1 MVCVVFAAE
10 ELQSLKSHWQ
20 NTPQIWDQI
29 DDPCGAPWVGVTC
42 TNSRITSLSV
52 LNPSSCKN
60 FIHFRKLPSMSLAGN
75 LRDRIGGLTELRSF
89 HFNRNQLSGFIPPVL
104 FSSDMMLIHVR
115 LNRNAL
121 SGEVPKNR
129 NNLTNLK
136 ELNLANNELAG
147 PLPDLTKMDSLSYLF
162 KDLSN
167 NSFYSSES
175 SEWFSTLPSLTTLVI
190 ENGSLQG
197 TLTPKVFSFPNIQ
210 QVLLR
215 NNAFNGTF
223 DLDDSFSPQLQLVD
237 LRNNQI
243 SAVTLSADYKNKLI
257 LVGNPVCTGLPNVSF
272 CQP

>member
-1 MVCVVFAAE
+1 MTESSTLGLVQTLE
-10 ELQSLKSHWQ
+10 
-20 NTPQIWDQI
+20 
-29 DDPCGAPWVGVTC
+29 
-42 TNSRITSLSV
+42 V
-52 LNPSSCKN
+52 L
-60 FIHFRKLPSMSLAGN
+60 
-75 LRDRIGGLTELRSF
+75 
-89 HFNRNQLSGFIPPVL
+89 
-104 FSSDMMLIHVR
+104 R

-147 PLPDLTKMDSLSYLF
+147 PLPDLTKMDSLSYL
-162 KDLSN
+162 DLSN

>member
-42 TNSRITSLSV
+42 TNSRITSL
-52 LNPSSCKN
+52 
-60 FIHFRKLPSMSLAGN
+60 KLPSMSLAGN

-121 SGEVPKNR
+121 SGEVPKNP

-136 ELNLANNELAG
+136 EL
-147 PLPDLTKMDSLSYLF
+147 
-162 KDLSN
+162 DLSN
-167 NSFYSSES
+167 NSFFSSES
-175 SEWFSTLPSLTTLVI
+175 SEWFSSLPSLTTLVI

-243 SAVTLSADYKNKLI
+243 SAVTLSADYKNKLM
-257 LVGNPVCTGLPNVSF
+257 
-272 CQP
+272 